1 MNGSRLTVLFSITT
15 LILLLNSVASRLTP
29 IKKPWKLL
37 DNTILECKVFNGA
50 ISKCHVKYEPVNK
63 STDNTLRVNSFKPTP
78 TKTSTTTTTTTT
90 TPRPIHTTRH
100 GRQRRPNPKKYP
112 GKPHYTTLPKIINPV
127 VYCKCS
133 NVLCKVDRFIGS
145 NLNECNKNNKGL
157 LQNLPNT
164 LKKAAGK
171 VIDGAARLGK
181 KLVKTVVNSV
191 ASATKGV
198 IRGGYKLGKKFY
210 SGLKSGYKA
219 VKRLGSKIAN
229 IGKSVFNW
237 LF

>member
-1 MNGSRLTVLFSITT
+1 MNGFRLTVLFSITT
-15 LILLLNSVASRLTP
+15 LILLLNSVASRLIP
-29 IKKPWKLL
+29 IKKPRKLL

-63 STDNTLRVNSFKPTP
+63 STDNTLRVNSLKPIP
-78 TKTSTTTTTTTT
+78 TTSTTTTTTTP

-100 GRQRRPNPKKYP
+100 RRQRRPNPKKYP

-133 NVLCKVDRFIGS
+133 NVLCKADRFIGS

-157 LQNLPNT
+157 LQNIPNT
-164 LKKAAGK
+164 LKKVAGK
-171 VIDGAARLGK
+171 VLDGAARLGK
-181 KLVKTVVNSV
+181 KLVNTVVNSV
-191 ASATKGV
+191 VSATKAV
-198 IRGGYKLGKKFY
+198 IKGGYKLGKTLY

-219 VKRLGSKIAN
+219 VKSIGSKIAN
-229 IGKSVFNW
+229 VGKSVFNW
-237 LF
+237 FF